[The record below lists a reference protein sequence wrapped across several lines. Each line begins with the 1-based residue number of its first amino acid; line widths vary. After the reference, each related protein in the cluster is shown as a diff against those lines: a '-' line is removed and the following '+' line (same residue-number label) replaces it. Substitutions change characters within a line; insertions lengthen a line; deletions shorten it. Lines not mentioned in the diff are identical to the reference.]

1 MEKICTDKF
10 SDISILVR
18 SLFDLDPNTITAYNV
33 LVYMLKSKT
42 EHFDS
47 KQKLALAL
55 NHAYGMRISY
65 SLTGYGKQVALDV

>member
-47 KQKLALAL
+47 KQNL
-55 NHAYGMRISY
+55 RSR
-65 SLTGYGKQVALDV
+65 